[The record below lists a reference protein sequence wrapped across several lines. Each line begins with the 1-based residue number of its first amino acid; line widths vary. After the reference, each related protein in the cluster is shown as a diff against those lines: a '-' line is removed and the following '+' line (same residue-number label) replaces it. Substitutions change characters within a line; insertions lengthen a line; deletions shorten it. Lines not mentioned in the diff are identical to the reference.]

1 MMRRRALSFGTAM
14 AMAALTLGAC
24 ELLPVPLVKQLPQA
38 QPLPDNRGGTTYL
51 NMGRQLLGANQPEMA
66 QDAFIRSIRIEGVT
80 AEALNGAGLA
90 SEQLGLLHDAKRY
103 FERATKI
110 APNSVTAQNNL
121 GAVLYR
127 LGEYH
132 AAKRAFQAAF
142 ALSSGSSTVAEQN
155 VGLANQ
161 AIRREAEQGLALS
174 PNPVPLQRRGT
185 GEYIL
190 GTPTV
195 TEQDG

>member
-1 MMRRRALSFGTAM
+1 
-14 AMAALTLGAC
+14 
-24 ELLPVPLVKQLPQA
+24 
-38 QPLPDNRGGTTYL
+38 
-51 NMGRQLLGANQPEMA
+51 MGRQLLSSNQPNLA
-66 QDAFIRSIRIEGVT
+66 QDAFIRSIRIEGLS

-90 SEQLGLLHDAKRY
+90 SEKLGLLNDARRY
-103 FERATKI
+103 FERAAKVD
-110 APNSVTAQNNL
+110 PNSVTAQNNL

-132 AAKRAFQAAF
+132 AAKRAFQSAF
-142 ALSSGSSTVAEQN
+142 ALSSGTSRVAQQN
-155 VGLANQ
+155 IGLSDQ
-161 AIRREAEQGLALS
+161 AILREENAGGFLE

-190 GTPTV
+190 GTPTG

>member
-1 MMRRRALSFGTAM
+1 MKPGASRAIGV
-14 AMAALTLGAC
+14 ALGALLLGAC
-24 ELLPVPLVKQLPQA
+24 EFLPVPPVKKLPPSQT
-38 QPLPDNRGGTTYL
+38 LPAKPGEGTYL
-51 NMGRQLLGANQPEMA
+51 NMGRQLLSSNQPNLA
-66 QDAFIRSIRIEGVT
+66 QDAFIRSIRVEGLS
-80 AEALNGAGLA
+80 AAALNGAGLA
-90 SEQLGLLHDAKRY
+90 SERMGLLNDAKRY
-103 FERATKI
+103 FERAAKLD
-110 APNSVTAQNNL
+110 PNSVTAQNNL

-132 AAKRAFQAAF
+132 AAKRAFQSAF
-142 ALSSGSSTVAEQN
+142 ALSSGTNRVARQN
-155 VGLANQ
+155 VGLSEQ
-161 AIRREAEQGLALS
+161 AIRRAEANDDSLL